1 MAIIIWNESYNLGIE
16 EIDQQ
21 HRKLVNIINELN
33 DGMEIDGNLRQ
44 IITLFDELIDYTHY
58 HFTSEE
64 QYMLLKGYDSQD
76 FKTHQANHIAF
87 LKKIRQEQGQC
98 HSDPEKVSD
107 ELLDFLVG
115 WMVNHILG
123 EDKKMARAIL
133 HVAPESGVQYGQV
146 DVLNYNLYGALRES
160 ESRFKEL
167 ADSLPAYIWIS
178 NEKGRRIY
186 CSKQWRELS
195 GLSCELLSKNWP
207 SIICSEDR
215 QRVVNDYSSNIL
227 RQQRL
232 EREYR
237 VHDHNGGVRWLLETV
252 VPRVRKDKQ
261 FAGFMGCAID
271 ITRQKTVEQ
280 GLEQAVQE
288 RTQELQESNK
298 KLAKDK
304 DDLIELNRQ
313 LKEAQGQLVQSEK
326 MASIGQLA
334 AGVAHEINNPLGY
347 INSNLHTL
355 QQYLV
360 DLEKVTALA
369 KGMAAQLPE
378 NNDEVV
384 AFNQFS
390 KEKELDFLHEDLRD
404 LVKESMEG
412 ATRARQIVQDLRNF
426 SRVNSQK
433 REMFDIEKG
442 LDATLN
448 IVYNELKYKARIHKD
463 YSGLPLF
470 ECVGSQLNQVF
481 MNLLVNAAHAIED
494 FGDITIR
501 TGRKDDD
508 WIWVEVED
516 TGKGIPEDIRGKIF
530 DPFFTT
536 KPVGEG
542 TGLGLSL
549 TYKIIQDHRGEIE
562 LDSKVGQ
569 GTRFRVYFPLDSRE
583 ESICIT

>member
-16 EIDQQ
+16 EIDRQ

-33 DGMEIDGNLRQ
+33 DGMEFEGNSRE
-44 IITLFDELIDYTHY
+44 IMTLLDQLIDYTHY
-58 HFTSEE
+58 HFASEE
-64 QYMLLKGYDSQD
+64 QYMLLKDYDAQD
-76 FKTHQANHIAF
+76 FKTHQGEHIAF
-87 LKKIRQEQGQC
+87 LKKIREKQSQC
-98 HSDPEKVSD
+98 HNDPENVSD
-107 ELLDFLVG
+107 ELLDYLVD

-123 EDKKMARAIL
+123 EDKKMARAVL
-133 HVAPESGVQYGQV
+133 QVAPESGSQCSQV
-146 DVLNYNLYGALRES
+146 DVFNYNLYGALRES

-178 NEKGRRIY
+178 NEQGQRIY
-186 CSKQWRELS
+186 CNKHWRELS

-215 QRVVNDYSSNIL
+215 GRIVDDYSTNLSQ
-227 RQQRL
+227 QQRL

-237 VHDHNGGVRWLLETV
+237 VRDHNGDVRWLLETV

-271 ITRQKTVEQ
+271 ITRQKTIEQ

-288 RTQELQESNK
+288 RTLELQATNK

-313 LKEAQGQLVQSEK
+313 LKEAQSHLVQSEK

-360 DLEKVTALA
+360 DLEKVTDSA
-369 KGMAAQLPE
+369 KRMAAQLPQ
-378 NNDEVV
+378 NNVD
-384 AFNQFS
+384 AASFNHFA
-390 KEKELDFLHEDLRD
+390 KEKDLNFLHEDLRD

-433 REMFDIEKG
+433 LEMFDIEKG
-442 LDATLN
+442 LDSTLN

-481 MNLLVNAAHAIED
+481 MNLLVNAAHAIDD

-516 TGKGIPEDIRGKIF
+516 TGKGIPEDIRSKIF

-549 TYKIIQDHRGEIE
+549 TYKIIQDHHGEIE

-569 GTRFRVYFPLDSRE
+569 GTRFRVYFPLKYRGSAHE
-583 ESICIT
+583 